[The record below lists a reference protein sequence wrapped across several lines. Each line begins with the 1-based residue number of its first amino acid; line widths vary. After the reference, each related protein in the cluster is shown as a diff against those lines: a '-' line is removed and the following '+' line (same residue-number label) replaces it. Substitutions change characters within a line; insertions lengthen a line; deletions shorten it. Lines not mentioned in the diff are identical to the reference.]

1 MENQDNDTKKFPI
14 ETARRA
20 VELSQG
26 LGVGKEA
33 VSRRSFL
40 KSSVLSG
47 GGFMLSISFL
57 SSFKPTDT
65 TEITGNLPVEWN
77 EFNGFVKIT
86 ADNVIKIMSPN
97 PEGGQGVKTSM
108 PMIVAE
114 ELDVDFSKII
124 IEQADLDTKH
134 FTRQF
139 IGGSQAIHQGWLPL
153 RKAGATAR
161 QMLREAAAKTWNVP
175 IEEVSTE
182 LGVLHH
188 KNSGKSAEYGDMA
201 TAAAQIPMPKDVKLK
216 DIKAFRIVGK
226 SQRNVDLE
234 KIVTGKPLFGIDT
247 KVEGMLMA
255 MIVHPPAFGLKFKSI
270 QNEAVVKKMKGI
282 KDVFPVKVFNEGYEK
297 TFFDTTTFNEVVAI
311 VGNSTWEVMQ
321 AKKALKI
328 DWGLFESYTQNRNM
342 SGRKLTETIPAGL
355 ENSADH
361 TAKFA
366 ERMAQSANVRRKDG
380 DIETAF
386 KNAAKV
392 IERTYNA
399 PFLVHNCMEP
409 MNFFAHVT
417 DEKAELVGPLQKPE
431 FTEQALSARLGM
443 PLEKIDIKM
452 TRLGG
457 GFGRRSYAH
466 WLIEVALISQK
477 VKAPVKLI
485 YTREDDMTAGIYRPT
500 YSAKYRAALDVNNNL
515 IGFHVKA
522 GGMPQSPL
530 SPNRFPAGAIDNYLA
545 EDFTI
550 ETNITVG
557 SYRAPHSNFMAAAEQ
572 SFLDEVAEAAGKDP
586 ITFRLELL
594 KRAKENPVGKNNDY
608 NPERFA
614 KVLELVREKANWE
627 TIKATK
633 KLGFAAYFCHDS
645 YAAHVLDL
653 EMKDGSPVVNTVW
666 CAIDCGIVVNPNAA
680 KNMAEGGIVDAVGAA
695 MYGKMTFTK
704 GIPDANN
711 FHNFR
716 MIRHHEAPKQIEI
729 HFVEN
734 TEAPT
739 GMGEPAYPPV
749 HAALANA
756 LYKATGK
763 RLYSQ
768 PFMDSLQKS

>member
-1 MENQDNDTKKFPI
+1 MTTLN
-14 ETARRA
+14 
-20 VELSQG
+20 
-26 LGVGKEA
+26 
-33 VSRRSFL
+33 RRSFL
-40 KSSVLSG
+40 KASALSG
-47 GGFMLSISFL
+47 GGLLL
-57 SSFKPTDT
+57 SSFIKVTDT
-65 TEITGNLPVEWN
+65 RPPVVDKAEMQMVFN
-77 EFNGFVKIT
+77 QLNGFVKIT

-139 IGGSQAIHQGWLPL
+139 IGGSQAIHQGWKAL
-153 RKAGATAR
+153 RTAGATAR
-161 QMLREAAAKTWNVP
+161 QMLMEAAAKTWNVP
-175 IEEVSTE
+175 LEEISTE

-188 KNSGKSAEYGDMA
+188 KKSNKSAKYGEMA
-201 TAAAQIPMPKDVKLK
+201 TAAAQIPVPKDVKLK
-216 DIKAFRIVGK
+216 SVKDFKIIGK

-247 KVEGMLMA
+247 KVEGMLIA
-255 MIVHPPAFGLKFKSI
+255 MIVHPPAFGLTFKAI
-270 QNEAVVKKMKGI
+270 ENEAVIKKMKGI
-282 KDVFPVKVFNEGYEK
+282 KGVFPIKIFNDDYEK
-297 TFFDTTTFNEVVAI
+297 TFFDTTSFNEVVAI
-311 VGNSTWEVMQ
+311 VGSSTWEVMQ
-321 AKKALKI
+321 AKKALKVA
-328 DWGLFESYTQNRNM
+328 WKELASYTQNRNM
-342 SGRKLTETIPAGL
+342 NGRKVVEKIPAGL
-355 ENSADH
+355 ESSTEH
-361 TAKFA
+361 TAKLQ
-366 ERMAQSANVRRKDG
+366 EGLTKPANIRRKDG

-386 KNAAKV
+386 TNAAKV
-392 IERTYNA
+392 IERTYNG
-399 PFLVHNCMEP
+399 PFLAHNCMEP

-417 DEKAELVGPLQKPE
+417 DAKAELIGPLQKPE

-466 WLIEVALISQK
+466 WLIEAALISQQ
-477 VKAPVKLI
+477 VKAPIKLI
-485 YTREDDMTAGIYRPT
+485 YTREDDMTAGIYRPA
-500 YSAKYRAALDVNNNL
+500 YAAKYRAALDADNNL
-515 IGFHVKA
+515 IGFHVKV

-530 SPNRFPAGAIDNYLA
+530 APNRFPAGAVDNYLA

-550 ETNITVG
+550 DTNLTVG

-586 ITFRLELL
+586 IAFRLALL

-608 NPERFA
+608 DADRFA
-614 KVLELVREKANWE
+614 KVLELVKEKANWDVA
-627 TIKATK
+627 KTK
-633 KLGFAAYFCHDS
+633 KNVGFAAYFCHDS
-645 YAAHVLDL
+645 YAAHVLEL
-653 EMKDGSPVVNTVW
+653 TMKDGSPIIHNVW
-666 CAIDCGIVVNPNAA
+666 CAIDCGIVINPNAA
-680 KNMAEGGIVDAVGAA
+680 KNMAEGGIVDAIGAA

-704 GIPDANN
+704 GVPDANN

-716 MIRHHEAPKQIEI
+716 IIRHHEAPKAIEI
-729 HFVEN
+729 HFIKNEID
-734 TEAPT
+734 PT

-749 HAALANA
+749 FAALANA

-763 RLYSQ
+763 RLYQQ
-768 PFMDSLQKS
+768 PFNDYLQT

>member
-1 MENQDNDTKKFPI
+1 MKNQTENSNK
-14 ETARRA
+14 A
-20 VELSQG
+20 SNG
-26 LGVGKEA
+26 A

-40 KSSVLSG
+40 KASALSSG
-47 GGFMLSISFL
+47 GMLLSIGWL
-57 SSFKPTDT
+57 SSFKTLDDSGISP
-65 TEITGNLPVEWN
+65 LPASFN

-139 IGGSQAIHQGWLPL
+139 IGGSQAIHQGWMPL
-153 RKAGATAR
+153 RKAGAAAR

-175 IEEVSTE
+175 VEEVSTE
-182 LGVLHH
+182 LGVLYH
-188 KNSGKSAEYGDMA
+188 KKSGKSANYGEMA
-201 TAAAQIPMPKDVKLK
+201 TAAAQMPVPTDVKLK
-216 DIKAFRIVGK
+216 DIKDFNIIGK

-234 KIVTGKPLFGIDT
+234 KIITGKPLFGIDT
-247 KVEGMLMA
+247 QKEGMLMA
-255 MIVHPPAFGLKFKSI
+255 MIVHPPAFGLKFKSVDAA
-270 QNEAVVKKMKGI
+270 AVRKMKGI
-282 KDVFPVKVFNEGYEK
+282 KDVFPIKLFNEGYEK

-311 VGNSTWEVMQ
+311 VGTSTWEVIQ

-328 DWGLFESYTQNRNM
+328 DWEPFESYTQNRNM
-342 SGRKLTETIPAGL
+342 SGRKLTENIPAGL

-361 TAKFA
+361 AAEFA
-366 ERMAQSANVRRKDG
+366 ERMAQPGNVRRKDG
-380 DIETAF
+380 DVESAF
-386 KNAAKV
+386 KNAAKI

-399 PFLVHNCMEP
+399 PFLAHNCMEP

-417 DEKAELVGPLQKPE
+417 DEKAELSGPLQKPE

-466 WLIEVALISQK
+466 WLIEAALISQK

-485 YTREDDMTAGIYRPT
+485 YTREDDMTAGIYRPA
-500 YSAKYRAALDVNNNL
+500 YSARYRAALDANNNL
-515 IGFHVKA
+515 IGFHVKV
-522 GGMPQSPL
+522 GGIPQSPL
-530 SPNRFPAGAIDNYLA
+530 SPNRFPAGAIDHYLA

-586 ITFRLELL
+586 IAFRLDLL

-614 KVLELVREKANWE
+614 KVLELVKEKANWE
-627 TIKATK
+627 TKKTTK

-645 YAAHVLDL
+645 YAAHVLDV
-653 EMKDGSPVVNTVW
+653 EMKDGLPVINNVW
-666 CAIDCGIVVNPNAA
+666 CAIDCGIVINPNAA
-680 KNMAEGGIVDAVGAA
+680 KNMAEGGIIDAVGAA

-704 GIPDANN
+704 GVPDANN

-734 TEAPT
+734 TEKPT

-763 RLYSQ
+763 RFYNQ